1 MAHFKDIKHVK
12 ATVYN
17 TLGVCTA
24 QSAQLQSGEAV
35 VVPDGAVLMK
45 DAGGNVRRVDL
56 RNENMDA
63 LFDRGAGQDEVYQ
76 NVLKKLDAATQ
87 ARLEFDPNEYTIE
100 MVDAGSKF
108 MIEATDARPCIYAVS
123 CRIPTYFD
131 LGMIVTGDRQLIT
144 YCHTTSPDRQLKH
157 SGDIGFSD
165 AENQQMLMHKMS
177 GTFVVGKHHPV
188 ILTGYTS
195 TPLIRFSAYRPVVLV
210 VDHTMKIV
218 HVVSVPLD
226 EDNVGQDKVLTM
238 PFGVTRVHPLAG
250 EANQQ
255 LLVTVYPNP
264 FTDMGS
270 LPTIARTAWM
280 QAARAKASMNVD
292 RPVPVKA
299 PAVAAAV
306 AQQNEDADVI
316 IVEAKEPD
324 NVVAVVAQPKVVV
337 IYSGTPEV
345 PRFTSFLQADVVIKA
360 MTTHAV
366 FNKTMGHPGY
376 SPHSGYHRLEST
388 SEELDAELGARH
400 FPSLLPMEG
409 GRVLLAARSV
419 PMLHDSQQSID
430 QTRNSLFHGN
440 IPVFFLGPMDDS
452 SRKVSTSFKINGLYI
467 YPVDNPGA
475 AILDDLARRRDFL
488 ADINTNAATAY
499 AGPMSITLVEVCAEQ
514 PQAAASVVT
523 ADPAPTI
530 TRYFF
535 LDGARQAG
543 FLEVVPDF
551 AAEVTELVERNLIA
565 WLRKERDNE
574 SSIIDTSKGMVTLG
588 QEHISFD
595 KFKRRVAQMNLD
607 EILANETHICD
618 VITQAQRLFDD
629 GALNQHSNELITLL
643 TELKANAVGKYRGE
657 LQAKCQ
663 ASLGGDAAS
672 KKLYADFKGK
682 VTRIRKAMGNLI
694 QKLGLMV
701 SKKKQSSM
709 KFNLAQLRKKQLIS
723 NNVDRAQRMTLDD
736 FEELMD
742 KTCGQTGVLW
752 LNLNTQVLHHL
763 LKAVGASTF
772 TQLLLQP
779 VLPLIEYRNGDFN
792 MDAFTISLLVGQTA
806 EQRQDPVRPLAK
818 DTIVT
823 SLPVS
828 AMSYDGL
835 RTGSWFFPLLDEFSE
850 LKDPFCVRWVDKSN
864 ESDIAALRI
873 LARGTLTNAAAV
885 RELAIHLKPSDK
897 QIAWFLVY
905 LSMGSIQELI
915 VRKGAAT
922 EYIKHKS
929 AAASSNSDAM
939 QVGGAGVGAAASSSS
954 AGEKQQQQQ
963 VQINFDDTLCINIRC
978 MLAHILTITASG
990 AKPLS
995 MVWQLFTK
1003 NTRPDLPTED
1013 FEWGVYANVIQ
1024 YAKFTGWDMTQLQQ
1038 NVRALL
1044 VRQLNRFVIKA
1055 TEPLRAARTAEKRDA
1070 GNAMK
1075 EHCMQLR
1082 ATYYPHY
1089 KKIVEYCQQV
1099 RSTDGAKVDQDKLR
1113 EFAEVFFAF
1122 NNRRVRTGSIFSLM
1136 THAKKDLINHAFV
1149 DELITDILHKWNNY
1163 DRKLKV
1169 AIYEF
1174 AMELDARNAEA
1185 SGVSERVVAF
1195 RRALNKGRAQALA
1208 GVKSEDAQE
1217 PIVNH
1222 KTILALLNTLQH
1234 VPSTKK
1240 KPNPVEIE
1248 AAIFAGEGKYAKC
1261 WEPFDP
1267 FPQFGLSEDQVKS
1280 GTPYANVDAAAAA
1293 AAVVALKGQHFI
1305 DILGE
1310 ANFTG
1315 TLKALLMAPN
1325 PGALLQALT
1334 KASNFNSERDYLS
1347 LARFAGFGKSS
1358 GAIAGRTKS
1367 LLYELLKKWSV
1378 SGDEAEQHAIMS
1390 MLT

>member
-45 DAGGNVRRVDL
+45 DAGGNVHRVDL
-56 RNENMDA
+56 RNENMDV

-123 CRIPTYFD
+123 YRIPTYFD
-131 LGMIVTGDRQLIT
+131 LGMIVTGDRKLIT
-144 YCHTTSPDRQLKH
+144 YSHTTSLDRQLKH
-157 SGDIGFSD
+157 SGDICFSD

-177 GTFVVGKHHPV
+177 GTFVVGQHHPV

-255 LLVTVYPNP
+255 LLVTVYPSP

-270 LPTIARTAWM
+270 LPTIAQTAWV

-299 PAVAAAV
+299 PALAAAV

-366 FNKTMGHPGY
+366 FNKTTDPPGY

-488 ADINTNAATAY
+488 AEINTNAATAY
-499 AGPMSITLVEVCAEQ
+499 AGPMSTTLVAVCAEE
-514 PQAAASVVT
+514 PQAAASIVT
-523 ADPAPTI
+523 EDPAPTI

-551 AAEVTELVERNLIA
+551 ASEVTELVECNLTA

-629 GALNQHSNELITLL
+629 GALNQHANELITLL
-643 TELKANAVGKYRGE
+643 TELKANAVGKYREE
-657 LQAKCQ
+657 LKAKCQ

-672 KKLYADFKGK
+672 KKLFADFKGK
-682 VTRIRKAMGNLI
+682 ITRIRKAMGNLI

-709 KFNLAQLRKKQLIS
+709 KFNLAQLQKKQLIS
-723 NNVDRAQRMTLDD
+723 SNVDRAQRMTFDD

-742 KTCGQTGVLW
+742 KTCGQTGALW

-779 VLPLIEYRNGDFN
+779 LLPLIEYRNGDFN
-792 MDAFTISLLVGQTA
+792 MDSFTISLLVGQTA
-806 EQRQDPVRPLAK
+806 EQRRDPVRPLTK

-828 AMSYDGL
+828 AMSYEGL

-850 LKDPFCVRWVDKSN
+850 LKDPFGVRWVDKSN
-864 ESDIAALRI
+864 EPDIAALRI

-885 RELAIHLKPSDK
+885 RDLAIHLKPTDS

-915 VRKGAAT
+915 IRQGAAT

-929 AAASSNSDAM
+929 AAASSDSDAD
-939 QVGGAGVGAAASSSS
+939 
-954 AGEKQQQQQ
+954 KQQQQH
-963 VQINFDDTLCINIRC
+963 VQINFDDTWCINVRC

-1003 NTRPDLPTED
+1003 SPRPDLPTED

-1024 YAKFTGWDMTQLQQ
+1024 YAKFTGWDLTQLQQ

-1055 TEPLRAARTAEKRDA
+1055 TEPLRAARSAEKRNA
-1070 GNAMK
+1070 GKTMN

-1099 RSTDGAKVDQDKLR
+1099 RSTDGAKIDQDKLR

-1122 NNRRVRTGSIFSLM
+1122 NNRRVRTGSIFLLM
-1136 THAKKDLINHAFV
+1136 THAKKGLINHAFV
-1149 DELITDILHKWNNY
+1149 DELITDILHKWDNY

-1169 AIYEF
+1169 EIYEF
-1174 AMELDARNAEA
+1174 AMELDAQNSEA

-1217 PIVNH
+1217 PIVNR

-1248 AAIFAGEGKYAKC
+1248 TAIFAGEGKYAKC

-1280 GTPYANVDAAAAA
+1280 GKSYANVDAAAPA
-1293 AAVVALKGQHFI
+1293 AAVVALPGQQYI

-1325 PGALLQALT
+1325 AGALLQALT

-1347 LARFAGFGKSS
+1347 LARFAGFGNSS
-1358 GAIAGRTKS
+1358 GAIAGRTKW
-1367 LLYELLKKWSV
+1367 LLIELLKKWSV
-1378 SGDEAEQHAIMS
+1378 SGDEAEQHAIRS
-1390 MLT
+1390 MLA